1 MPVSQILLT
10 KGPDVISAPPTA
22 KVADVAKTLSD
33 NRIGAVLITGVGN
46 TIAGIVSERDV
57 VRAIATSGPSVLS
70 EPVSM
75 IMTRDVKTCSS
86 ADNEETLVTLMT
98 NNRIRHLPVVDAGKL
113 VGMISIGDVVKFR
126 MLAIERE
133 SDELK
138 DYIRSAG

>member
-10 KGPDVISAPPTA
+10 KSPEVISAPPTA
-22 KVADVAKTLSD
+22 TVADVAKSLAE

-46 TIAGIVSERDV
+46 IIAGIVSERDV

-70 EPVSM
+70 EPVSL

-86 ADNEETLVTLMT
+86 ADSEETLVSLMT

-126 MLAIERE
+126 MQAIERE

-138 DYIRSAG
+138 NYIRSAG

>member
-10 KGPDVISAPPTA
+10 KGPKVIAAPPTA
-22 KVADVAKTLSD
+22 RVADVAKILADHS
-33 NRIGAVLITGVGN
+33 IGAVLITGVGE
-46 TIAGIVSERDV
+46 TIAGIVSERDI
-57 VRAIATSGPSVLS
+57 VRAIASSGPTVLS
-70 EPVSM
+70 EPVST

-86 ADNEETLVTLMT
+86 ADSEETLVTLMT
-98 NNRIRHLPVVDAGKL
+98 TNRIRHLPVVDAGKI

-126 MLAIERE
+126 MQAIERE